1 MVLLLSTS
9 AFFFLLTPKKKK
21 IIIKKKSIWLI
32 QLCHGVNLMLVEWS
46 YFELLLYLRRL
57 VYRSSENF
65 FYTLE
70 DLLTSLLKYK
80 RSLCPMI
87 QRVVE

>member
-1 MVLLLSTS
+1 MVLLISTS
-9 AFFFLLTPKKKK
+9 AFFFLLTPQKKNNN
-21 IIIKKKSIWLI
+21 KKKSIWLI
-32 QLCHGVNLMLVEWS
+32 QRCHGVNLMLVEWS
-46 YFELLLYLRRL
+46 YFELLLYLKRL